1 MQELIKDANNQ
12 INHYN
17 KLIAQ
22 KQLKFLTT
30 QTEKNREILEKS
42 IKKLEEFQ
50 NRYLMLDPTKTA
62 QNQVSIVATLESSL
76 IEKEA
81 KLNQLLQ
88 YMNEKNFEV
97 LRLKG
102 EIKELKKT
110 LNTMK
115 KSLASKDKKSLNI
128 YIFEFDRLKSIVEL
142 NKELYKQS
150 LLQLEQIK
158 TELNKNS
165 KILLVLTEPYIPQGY
180 KYPEKF
186 KDIITLLLVLSLL
199 YGIITLIQ
207 AIIKEHID

>member
-1 MQELIKDANNQ
+1 
-12 INHYN
+12 
-17 KLIAQ
+17 
-22 KQLKFLTT
+22 
-30 QTEKNREILEKS
+30 
-42 IKKLEEFQ
+42 
-50 NRYLMLDPTKTA
+50 
-62 QNQVSIVATLESSL
+62 
-76 IEKEA
+76 
-81 KLNQLLQ
+81 
-88 YMNEKNFEV
+88 MNEKNFEIV
-97 LRLKG
+97 RLKS
-102 EIKELKKT
+102 EIKELKQT
-110 LNTMK
+110 LDKMK